1 MPDDIIA
8 EALRLLRSRYIFP
21 DKAEEAARLVET
33 HRAAEAYDGLDEA
46 ALGERITADLFTV
59 CADKHLRVRQR
70 DPALGTTLTPEELE
84 AAWYE
89 RERLEGYR
97 IVKVERLPGNVGLIE
112 LSGIADAA
120 NGGRAIAAAMELVA
134 QTHALIFDLRSNRGG
149 SPDGVTF
156 WCSFLFKDSMT
167 HLNSIYDGES
177 GRTKQ
182 FWSLPWLPGPR
193 YLDRPVYVLCG
204 GDTFSAGEEF
214 CYNLKHLGRAALIGE
229 VTRGGAH
236 PTDFLPL
243 SETMEITIPIA
254 RSVHP
259 LTETNWEGVGVEPDV
274 VVPVAEAYAVAYRAA
289 LRHVVDSSASGG
301 IRDQAREALGGL
313 PEGLPDVPAP
323 KPTARPESEEPQHMP
338 GE

>member
-1 MPDDIIA
+1 MPDELID

-21 DKAEEAARLVET
+21 EKAEQAAKLVEE
-33 HRAAEAYDGLDEA
+33 HRATGAYRGLDDE
-46 ALGERITADLFTV
+46 ALGERLTADLFSV
-59 CADKHLRVRQR
+59 CADKHLRVRPR
-70 DPALGTTLTPEELE
+70 DPDMAMALTPEEME
-84 AAWYE
+84 AAFHE
-89 RERLEGYR
+89 QERLDGYR
-97 IVKVERLPGNVGLIE
+97 IVKVERLPGNIGLIE

-120 NGGRAIAAAMELVA
+120 RGGRAFAAAMELVA
-134 QTHALIFDLRSNRGG
+134 QTHALIFDLRRNRGG

-156 WCSFLFKDSMT
+156 WCSFLFPDSMT

-182 FWSLPWLPGPR
+182 FWTLPWLPGPR
-193 YLDRPVYVLCG
+193 YLDRPVYVLCSG
-204 GDTFSAGEEF
+204 NTFSAGEEF

-243 SETMEITIPIA
+243 SDTMEITIPIA

-259 LTETNWEGVGVEPDV
+259 VTGTNWEGVGVQPDV
-274 VVPVAEAYAVAYRAA
+274 PVPAEQACQVAYGAA
-289 LRHVVDSSASGG
+289 LRHVLDGG
-301 IRDQAREALGGL
+301 APGSVRDQAREALGGL
-313 PEGLPDVPAP
+313 PDGLPEVPAP
-323 KPTARPESEEPQHMP
+323 KPTAQHMP